1 MTKTDPSS
9 MAGRLIFSIGL
20 LLFSGQTAFGQGSA
34 ATPKDG
40 PAASGTPIPRNER
53 IKRWFEI
60 DTLSIGT
67 RFRRITTN
75 VNIDSA
81 NIQQYQVQVRGRFKF
96 DRKGKFSLTAGVY
109 TGSSITSG
117 WANTGLGTPGGP
129 QTNLYLKQLFFTARP
144 MKQVEINVG
153 GLAPYY
159 GENTEIT
166 AYDNDAYFMGERVTI
181 RAPKNLYFDEINLV
195 NGHLGDTT
203 RPSVF
208 RRFKRLDES
217 NYRQV
222 MVRKRINKNV
232 AFSADY
238 TFEDGRDTFRQGV
251 KFSIP
256 RFRALDSMRFE
267 NYQRVDPE
275 KGYGFAISGE
285 KTFRKKLNLNGGF
298 ARIDTVMFNADRF
311 PRGNRLFAGW
321 NLKMTREL
329 TLSGIWIQGVGPLP
343 TANTPR
349 TRVDVILTY
358 NILETLKR
366 FRLQ

>member
-1 MTKTDPSS
+1 MYSKCLVSRTFVL
-9 MAGRLIFSIGL
+9 AALVL
-20 LLFSGQTAFGQGSA
+20 LTGFIVFGQE
-34 ATPKDG
+34 
-40 PAASGTPIPRNER
+40 PAAKVSPAPSNTPVPHGER
-53 IKRWFEI
+53 IKRWFEM

-67 RFRRITTN
+67 RFRHITTN

-81 NIQQYQVQVRGRFKF
+81 DILQFQLQARGRFKF
-96 DRKGKFSLTAGVY
+96 DKKGKYSVSAGVY

-117 WANTGLGTPGGP
+117 WGNTGLGTGGP
-129 QTNLYLKQLFFTARP
+129 QTNLYVKQLFFTAKP
-144 MKQVEINVG
+144 IKQIEINIG
-153 GLAPYY
+153 SIAPYY

-166 AYDNDAYFMGERVTI
+166 AYDNDAFFMGERLTI
-181 RAPKNLYFDEINLV
+181 RAPKNLYFDEINAV
-195 NGHLGDTT
+195 NGHLGDVT

-208 RRFKRLDES
+208 HRFKRLDES
-217 NYRQV
+217 NYHQL
-222 MVRKRINKNV
+222 MVRKRINKSV

-238 TFEDGRDTFRQGV
+238 TFEAGRDTFRQGV

-256 RFRALDSMRFE
+256 RFRAVDSMRFE

-298 ARIDTVMFNADRF
+298 ARIDTIMFNADRF

-349 TRVDVILTY
+349 TRVDVIFAY
-358 NILETLKR
+358 NILETLKH
-366 FRLQ
+366 FGLQ